1 MGKRTERKSILDRYF
16 ATSEM
21 PLVEEEGGGQIAG
34 PDRVRLE
41 NAGKTLNQPGSESG
55 QAIVDQND
63 LTIAAGIF
71 NSQFAVS
78 SRAEAG
84 DSDRRV
90 DASSEGPLFNVS
102 GGGPLTSQILVSN
115 MSWWIFKSTG
125 RCFKRRSPL

>member
-55 QAIVDQND
+55 QAVVDQND

-78 SRAEAG
+78 SA
-84 DSDRRV
+84 V
-90 DASSEGPLFNVS
+90 
-102 GGGPLTSQILVSN
+102 
-115 MSWWIFKSTG
+115 
-125 RCFKRRSPL
+125 